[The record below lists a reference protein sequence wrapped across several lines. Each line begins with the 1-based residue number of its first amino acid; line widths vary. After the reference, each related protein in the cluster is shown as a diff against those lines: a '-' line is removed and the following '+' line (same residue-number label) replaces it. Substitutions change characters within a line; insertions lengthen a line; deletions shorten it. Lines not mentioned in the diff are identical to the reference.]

1 MSESFLKTIK
11 TRRVIREMNKVGI
24 ERGLIEKIL
33 ESARWAPA
41 AGNQRT
47 NRYIV
52 IQNPITL
59 RLIRMFSPGMYQ
71 RPPVIILICID
82 WNVARENKFAEG
94 DLSPYIDLGAS
105 MQTMMLAAHALGLGS
120 GPVTSFSKEAVRII
134 LNLPPNLSPEMLICI
149 GYAAPPGKSQLPMR
163 KKKKV
168 TWQSLTH
175 WERYRV

>member
-1 MSESFLKTIK
+1 MSEQLLKTIN
-11 TRRVIREMNKVGI
+11 TRRVIRDMAEKEV
-24 ERGLIEKIL
+24 ERGQLEKIL

-47 NRYIV
+47 NCFIV
-52 IQNPITL
+52 IQNFLTL

-71 RPPVIILICID
+71 HPGAVIIICID
-82 WNVARENKFAEG
+82 WDVVKDNKFAEG
-94 DLSPYIDLGAS
+94 DPSPYIDLGAS
-105 MQTMMLAAHALGLGS
+105 MQTMMLAAHAIGLGS

-175 WERYRV
+175 WERYKI